1 MLDEQTFTKERLT
14 YFCHHNW
21 WNLTTKYQTEQILW
35 STSGCKFVL
44 DLRYVSLPLNS
55 WHVTSEAP
63 RRYFYAFLRTISN
76 MPPEPSA
83 FMLLAFWYGREC
95 YMRCTTESLKKACSR
110 LRQDAGSRYP
120 EKAFLG
126 GSTILYWNSACILT
140 NETSILRQN
149 HAENPFEYRD
159 RLKGGP

>member
-1 MLDEQTFTKERLT
+1 MLDEERLA

-95 YMRCTTESLKKACSR
+95 YMRCTTESLIKACSR

-126 GSTILYWNSACILT
+126 GPPYCTEILHAFWRMRHQFYAKITPKILSNT
-140 NETSILRQN
+140 GI
-149 HAENPFEYRD
+149 
-159 RLKGGP
+159 G